1 MLTKLITKQIIYV
14 NIKLIRLLE
23 DNYKSF
29 IVLSIFYSVI
39 NWWAQ
44 YPVQLFYNVIMNG
57 HSDTKLTRS

>member
-29 IVLSIFYSVI
+29 TVLSKFYSVI
-39 NWWAQ
+39 NWWANIPSN
-44 YPVQLFYNVIMNG
+44 YFIM
-57 HSDTKLTRS
+57 L

>member
-29 IVLSIFYSVI
+29 TVLSIFYSVI
-39 NWWAQ
+39 NW